1 MNKTLKKTLSIIL
14 TILML
19 VTSVPFALAAGDG
32 VPLTIDVTDK
42 SSVIIGNG
50 RDYFDEDGY
59 IITGTNTEVPI
70 YIYDSCHIT
79 FNNMSA
85 SGVYIMSDTEEN
97 VTVTLD
103 GDNYMYGGFYIYAS
117 NLTING
123 DDDDIL
129 KIVSSS
135 SAFTT
140 SGGNP
145 GSLTVNGGKI
155 NAVTETTD
163 NYPTVSCF
171 AGFTLNG
178 GEVTASNNNYYVISN
193 KTIINGGT
201 LNVISTS
208 PDIEAIELDV
218 EIAKGALLTVN
229 ATYMVIRSINNII
242 AVNEGEENLLLFARF
257 DKDSDFAPVLDIKA
271 ALDGK
276 AYAEIKVDT
285 HEHSLEN
292 GKCVC
297 GYECPH
303 ESYTDGKCGVCG
315 YECPHES
322 YTDGKCGVCGYECPH
337 ESYTDGKC
345 GVCGYEC
352 LHESSTD
359 GKCDACG
366 AVGTVITIT
375 MNDSYGDGWNGNS
388 IVIKQLV
395 DGAYTEVA
403 SATFYDGDSDT
414 FTKLLPAEYIYALSW
429 AAADYADECSF
440 TVAVDG
446 KTVYE
451 CADGSA
457 LSVGKVFY
465 VMCEHNIEN
474 GSCSECGLTCGVD
487 LEHTLT
493 DYTCTVCGK
502 YMYAITHQP
511 TAAEPYVELNNDTD
525 ASYQWCTVEGSTVE
539 ITDENA
545 RPFDPSETGI
555 PAELFSGTVTY
566 DAEVG
571 WSPMM
576 LSDAGWLLYFVADLK
591 AGEVVSVEF
600 SSEFP
605 MVVSLSGLTMD
616 EEVYLTADGNRAG
629 GVVEIDGEYALRVEC
644 DIDALTSL
652 PLVEAY
658 FEDKGYTPI
667 EGATEAELA
676 SPVIG
681 NEYACEVTFA
691 DGTKEMSDSFEY
703 TYTITHQ
710 PTSDEPYVELNDDTD
725 ASYQWYTVEENTS
738 EITDENAAT
747 VSYTWGESSYD
758 KETGWTGVPYEEDY
772 NGQDFFTVE
781 LKAGETITV
790 EVTGDFIDGLGLWDY
805 DTENEA
811 WVDSEEDVTSYELT
825 VESEGNYT
833 FYTYVNSGVVTVK
846 AYKTTVDEN
855 AIDGETSAELKN
867 PVIGNKHF
875 CEVTFADGTTEMS
888 DAFEVTK
895 LHDCDF
901 SGEWKYDAD
910 KHWKECAVSGCGEIS
925 EEATHSFTDGK
936 CDCGYTCPH
945 SSYTDGKCDD
955 CGYECTHEGQ
965 NGSCQVCGANLGKLV
980 IDVTD
985 GQDVNIGTGYEYYDE
1000 DGYIITGTNQD
1011 ASVLIYEPA
1020 DLTFRDAT
1028 FAGFITQDAPEN
1040 SVFNITL
1047 EGTTEITGVVS
1058 MYKEHLI
1065 FDGDEAAIFK
1075 APSLCASGFVT
1086 VNGGNIVLD
1095 RVTDINWST
1104 IGCNGGFTINGGT
1117 VTASNNYF
1125 YVVNR
1130 NVTLNGGEL
1139 NIISTSTDYAAMEA
1153 TVTMKKGTLLTFNAE
1168 SGMLR
1173 YDSYVGY
1180 IGKIVMAD
1188 GAEENDYF
1196 FVRYDTESEFTPV
1209 RDINSALDGKT
1220 YAEIKIDT
1228 HEHSF
1233 ENSICAVC
1241 GYACPHENVTDGKCL
1256 DCGAELHIC
1265 DFSGEWKYD
1274 ADKHWKECD
1283 CGLISEEG
1291 THTGGTATCTEQAK
1305 CEHCGASYGEVNAH
1319 DWSNKDGVCANGCG
1333 EVCPH
1338 EKYTDGICDKCG
1350 YECTH
1355 NYGEGV
1361 LTRPTFG
1368 TAGYYTYTCT
1378 LCGHSYTEPTKGADT
1393 TALNDAS
1400 MKVMEYISKDTLTQ
1414 EAANEIHNSY
1424 LDILKNNGN
1433 IFDEFG
1439 FVRGDL
1445 VEEDQPAINAVTA
1458 ELEKIIADAEEKI
1471 ASGEYVKADY
1481 TEIDEAIASVD
1492 EALENATISEEMAD
1506 ELSDIKSQLE
1516 ALKEN
1521 ENTSMADAAE
1531 LLERVKV
1538 VAETMADCANGIHS
1552 FTKYE
1557 EVTAPK
1563 CGKTGL
1569 EKAVCD
1575 YGCGATDEKE
1585 IPALTHK
1592 DDDGD
1597 HLCDYGCGTQI
1608 SDGAEGETGS
1618 PADDCDHLCH
1628 KDGILGFLWKIICF
1642 FYRLFNIQQYCDCG
1656 AIHYDAPVF
1665 G

>member
-1 MNKTLKKTLSIIL
+1 MKTTLKKTLSIIL
-14 TILML
+14 TILMI
-19 VTSVPFALAAGDG
+19 VTAMPFAFAVGDG

-50 RDYFDEDGY
+50 SDYFDEDGY
-59 IITGTNTEVPI
+59 IITGTNTEAPI

-85 SGVYIMSDTEEN
+85 SDVYIISDTEEN

-103 GDNYMYGGFYIYAS
+103 GDNYMYGGFNIYDS

-129 KIVSSS
+129 KIVSSA

-140 SGGNP
+140 GGANP

-178 GEVTASNNNYYVISN
+178 GEVTASNNYYYVISN

-208 PDIEAIELDV
+208 PDIEAIDFDV

-229 ATYMVIRSINNII
+229 ATYMVIRSIYNII

-303 ESYTDGKCGVCG
+303 ENITDGKCGVCGYECPHESITDGKCDACG

-337 ESYTDGKC
+337 ESI
-345 GVCGYEC
+345 
-352 LHESSTD
+352 TD

-366 AVGTVITIT
+366 VVGTVIAIT

-429 AAADYADECSF
+429 DAADYADECSF

-487 LEHTLT
+487 FEHTLT
-493 DYTCTVCGK
+493 DYACTVCGK

-511 TAAEPYVELNNDTD
+511 TSVEPYVEINNDTD

-545 RPFDPSETGI
+545 RPFDPSEVGI
-555 PAELFSGTVTY
+555 PDELFSGTVTY

-605 MVVSLSGLTMD
+605 MVVSLVGVTMD
-616 EEVYLTADGNRAG
+616 EEVYFTVDGNRAG
-629 GVVEIDGEYALRVEC
+629 GVVEIDGVYALKVAC

-652 PLVEAY
+652 PMVKAY
-658 FEDKGYTPI
+658 FDSKVYTPV
-667 EGATEAELA
+667 EGAAAAELA
-676 SPVIG
+676 DPVIG

-725 ASYQWYTVEENTS
+725 ASYQWYTVEGGA
-738 EITDENAAT
+738 EITDENAKTSTGTYSAEYGW
-747 VSYTWGESSYD
+747 SPMIEASSSTQYYFSID
-758 KETGWTGVPYEEDY
+758 
-772 NGQDFFTVE
+772 
-781 LKAGETITV
+781 LKAGDKVSFEFSSVPEMIV
-790 EVTGDFIDGLGLWDY
+790 FSDFIVRPEETTYSYVADLDRTYELLAYYDGTEITARAYLG
-805 DTENEA
+805 
-811 WVDSEEDVTSYELT
+811 DVT
-825 VESEGNYT
+825 YT
-833 FYTYVNSGVVTVK
+833 
-846 AYKTTVDEN
+846 

-867 PVIGNKHF
+867 AEIGKRYA

-888 DAFEVTK
+888 DTFEVTK

-910 KHWKECAVSGCGEIS
+910 KHWKECAVDGCSKIS
-925 EEATHSFTDGK
+925 EEAGHT
-936 CDCGYTCPH
+936 
-945 SSYTDGKCDD
+945 YTDGKCA
-955 CGYECTHEGQ
+955 CGY
-965 NGSCQVCGANLGKLV
+965 
-980 IDVTD
+980 
-985 GQDVNIGTGYEYYDE
+985 
-1000 DGYIITGTNQD
+1000 
-1011 ASVLIYEPA
+1011 
-1020 DLTFRDAT
+1020 
-1028 FAGFITQDAPEN
+1028 
-1040 SVFNITL
+1040 
-1047 EGTTEITGVVS
+1047 
-1058 MYKEHLI
+1058 
-1065 FDGDEAAIFK
+1065 
-1075 APSLCASGFVT
+1075 
-1086 VNGGNIVLD
+1086 
-1095 RVTDINWST
+1095 
-1104 IGCNGGFTINGGT
+1104 
-1117 VTASNNYF
+1117 
-1125 YVVNR
+1125 
-1130 NVTLNGGEL
+1130 
-1139 NIISTSTDYAAMEA
+1139 
-1153 TVTMKKGTLLTFNAE
+1153 
-1168 SGMLR
+1168 
-1173 YDSYVGY
+1173 
-1180 IGKIVMAD
+1180 
-1188 GAEENDYF
+1188 
-1196 FVRYDTESEFTPV
+1196 
-1209 RDINSALDGKT
+1209 
-1220 YAEIKIDT
+1220 
-1228 HEHSF
+1228 
-1233 ENSICAVC
+1233 
-1241 GYACPHENVTDGKCL
+1241 
-1256 DCGAELHIC
+1256 
-1265 DFSGEWKYD
+1265 
-1274 ADKHWKECD
+1274 
-1283 CGLISEEG
+1283 
-1291 THTGGTATCTEQAK
+1291 
-1305 CEHCGASYGEVNAH
+1305 
-1319 DWSNKDGVCANGCG
+1319 
-1333 EVCPH
+1333 VCPH
-1338 EKYTDGICDKCG
+1338 EKYTDGVCDKCG
-1350 YECTH
+1350 YECPH
-1355 NYGEGV
+1355 EWGEGV
-1361 LTRPTFG
+1361 LTRPTFE
-1368 TAGYYTYTCT
+1368 TDGYYTYTCT
-1378 LCGHSYTEPTKGADT
+1378 LCGHSYTEPTEKADT

-1400 MKVMEYISKDTLTQ
+1400 VKVTEYIDNDTLTQ

-1433 IFDEFG
+1433 VFDEFG

-1445 VEEDQPAINAVTA
+1445 VEEDQPAINAITE
-1458 ELEKIIADAEEKI
+1458 ELQKIIDEAEEKI

-1481 TEIDEAIASVD
+1481 SEIDEAIKALD
-1492 EALENATISEEMAD
+1492 EKIADENVTDEGKAELEEIKKQLEEMKADENTSAADVAELEKALEDYEEELDKGIEDGTLVKVDGIAIINELNSELTEKLIDDHGKNALEEFYAGLSEEAYKSFED
-1506 ELSDIKSQLE
+1506 RVAALFELAASLTGSV
-1516 ALKEN
+1516 KEN
-1521 ENTSMADAAE
+1521 EEKIAE
-1531 LLERVKV
+1531 LKAEIHEMYTELDNCLNGTHNGLEYTVTEEAKCGV
-1538 VAETMADCANGIHS
+1538 NAIESATCTLCGETDEREVEGSALEHS

-1557 EVTAPK
+1557 VTEEAE
-1563 CGKTGL
+1563 CGKAGK
-1569 EKAVCD
+1569 EVASCD
-1575 YGCGATDEKE
+1575 HGCGATDEKE
-1585 IPALTHK
+1585 IPALEHADK
-1592 DDDGD
+1592 DGD
-1597 HLCDYGCGTQI
+1597 LKCDHGCGHEFPKPVEPEQPDTPDEPEQPEEDGTICEYCGSNHNNPITRIFCRITQFFI
-1608 SDGAEGETGS
+1608 RLFTF
-1618 PADDCDHLCH
+1618 
-1628 KDGILGFLWKIICF
+1628 LGFWE
-1642 FYRLFNIQQYCDCG
+1642 
-1656 AIHYDAPVF
+1656 
-1665 G
+1665 